1 MIKRPRNVRPRQ
13 FRTSPRLCLALQ
25 HLYSLNQLGD
35 SGGRATV
42 NRAGLS
48 LLGAVK
54 VFAGFTIVGFLV
66 QVTLTVLMLREM
78 KKSAGELD
86 ALSEE

>member
-1 MIKRPRNVRPRQ
+1 M
-13 FRTSPRLCLALQ
+13 
-25 HLYSLNQLGD
+25 
-35 SGGRATV
+35 
-42 NRAGLS
+42 
-48 LLGAVK
+48 LGAVK

-66 QVTLTVLMLREM
+66 QMTLTVLMLREM